1 MVNKSGSTRV
11 NLYLPNT
18 MLEKVDNLANELCLS
33 RSACVT
39 MLCSTYFTQQK
50 AMDAMKDTLSEFYKL
65 AETVK

>member
-1 MVNKSGSTRV
+1 MVNKSSSTRV
-11 NLYLPNT
+11 NLYLPNN

-50 AMDAMKDTLSEFYKL
+50 AMDTMKDTFSELQKL
-65 AETVK
+65 CETIK